1 MAAGVTDRPCEVNDL
16 VALWEAYEQRRAER
30 LAQMQDMRGRWMQLA
45 EMASTEQDPVK
56 LLKLITEINQLLM
69 QKEER
74 LVNAL
79 DATKPKNSK

>member
-1 MAAGVTDRPCEVNDL
+1 
-16 VALWEAYEQRRAER
+16 
-30 LAQMQDMRGRWMQLA
+30 MQDKRERWMQLA

-74 LVNAL
+74 LVKANAP
-79 DATKPKNSK
+79 TKPENSK

>member
-1 MAAGVTDRPCEVNDL
+1 
-16 VALWEAYEQRRAER
+16 
-30 LAQMQDMRGRWMQLA
+30 MQDIRDRWMRLA